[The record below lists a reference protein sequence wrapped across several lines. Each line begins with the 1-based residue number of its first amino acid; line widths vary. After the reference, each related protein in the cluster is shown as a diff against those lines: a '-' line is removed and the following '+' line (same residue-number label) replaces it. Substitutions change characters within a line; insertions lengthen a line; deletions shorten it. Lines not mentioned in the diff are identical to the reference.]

1 MTGKRAIFQATFSKA
16 VPVVTRSTVQFVFEV
31 PVEGGAADRALA
43 ALGGFPEAG
52 KETWVAIA
60 RLDPKATTSDPDKPK
75 FSLTQQAGIACND
88 QRFRSFLD
96 EKYGPESDPFATAEE
111 AAEAV
116 RDLCH
121 VKSRAEFDTD
131 PAAGER
137 WRKLYAE
144 FQMEDKV

>member
-52 KETWVAIA
+52 RETWVAIA
-60 RLDPKATTSDPDKPK
+60 RLDPKAATSDPDKPK

-88 QRFRSFLD
+88 LRFAAFLHDKGFPNDGRS
-96 EKYGPESDPFATAEE
+96 GIAEI
-111 AAEAV
+111 V
-116 RDLCH
+116 RYICK
-121 VKSRAEFDTD
+121 VKSRSEFDTD

-137 WRKLYAE
+137 WRLLYAE